1 MAREYPRTGGGS
13 SPACHRRSD
22 VSRAAEL
29 TPWSSARDRS
39 VDDLDLVLLHPFD
52 PRSGDLD
59 KLEVES
65 RLLAGLER
73 RLRGRC
79 GGRAQKLALGVKS
92 LSGERSEEHTSELQS
107 PCNLVCRLLLEKKKK
122 KQKLIPIQLL
132 TSTESI

>member
-39 VDDLDLVLLHPFD
+39 VDDLDLVLLHPLD
-52 PRSGDLD
+52 PLSGDVD
-59 KLEVES
+59 KLEFEA
-65 RLLAGLER
+65 RLLAGLEP

-79 GGRAQKLALGVKS
+79 GDRALNHALGVKS
-92 LSGERSEEHTSELQS
+92 LSACLGH
-107 PCNLVCRLLLEKKKK
+107 
-122 KQKLIPIQLL
+122 
-132 TSTESI
+132 